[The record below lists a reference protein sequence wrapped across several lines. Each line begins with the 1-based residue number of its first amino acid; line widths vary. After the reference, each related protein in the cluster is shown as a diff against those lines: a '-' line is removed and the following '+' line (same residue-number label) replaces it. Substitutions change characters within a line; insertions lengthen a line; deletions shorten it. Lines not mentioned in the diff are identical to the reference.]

1 MIYIVRHG
9 QTDWNVEG
17 RNQGRTNIE
26 LNETGIEQAK
36 ETAKKLEDKNF
47 DLVFSS
53 PLKRAYKTAQIICNN
68 NIILDSRLIER
79 CNGDLEGKLKSEY
92 KGLVDF
98 ANPNEN
104 RYGIETL
111 PTFRRRITDF
121 FDYILKTYPGKDI
134 LVVTHAGI
142 SIYAKCYFEGEP
154 KDGDYAKY
162 KLKNCEVLQYYNDL
176 EHNKFFNNK
185 SQKSIDDDD
194 CR

>member
-17 RNQGRTNIE
+17 RNQGRTDIE

-121 FDYILKTYPGKDI
+121 FDYI
-134 LVVTHAGI
+134 
-142 SIYAKCYFEGEP
+142 
-154 KDGDYAKY
+154 
-162 KLKNCEVLQYYNDL
+162 
-176 EHNKFFNNK
+176 
-185 SQKSIDDDD
+185 
-194 CR
+194 